1 MKKNLLFLLSLLVIA
16 SMVLAACGQP
26 ATEEAAGSELA
37 VGIVLPTKDEP
48 RWVQDETRFKEALTA
63 AGYDVE
69 ILFSQGDSAKE
80 KTNVESLI
88 AKGVKVIILTPHDG
102 AAAAAAAEAA
112 RAAGVKVISYDRLIR
127 DTEAVDFYV
136 TFDSISVGAAQAQ
149 YLVDKAEGTGNPLY
163 LYAGAAS
170 DNNAFLFFEGAWN
183 VLQPKI
189 ADGTFV
195 IANSSEAEALKDKAT
210 LTRDEQA
217 AIIGQ
222 VTTNWDFNT
231 AKTLA
236 ESNLTDN
243 GADAKGDVFILAPND
258 GTARA
263 IADAFAADA
272 DVTSYVVTGQ
282 DAEKASVQY
291 IIDGKQ
297 SMTVFKD
304 VRTLVDDAITAAK
317 TFLEGG
323 TPEATNS
330 YNNGK
335 IDVPANPTVV
345 ITVDKDN
352 VQSALIDSGYYSAS
366 DFTGLGESSAPSG
379 EVVEVTFWHAYGTG
393 SAEEIALAG
402 ILEQAAVDLP
412 QYKINVLQVPFND
425 IFNKY
430 DTDVAAG
437 GGPDM
442 FIAPNDNL
450 GGQARAGTIADITDL
465 AAGKLGD
472 YSELSQGGMM
482 YDGKL
487 YGIPESLKAV
497 AFWYNTDMLPEAP
510 ATTDDL
516 KALMEGG
523 TPVAISFGC
532 YHHWGFFGSFGGQIF
547 DDQFNFVADEAN
559 QANVAA
565 AMSYLNDLY
574 QISVE
579 NGWPRNDSD
588 GLAPFTE
595 GTVAA
600 ITNGNWAMGDYR
612 NALGDKLA
620 VAPIPAGP
628 GGASNP
634 LLGVDGFYFN
644 PNSENQEAA
653 LEVALYLTGTAA
665 QQVMMDE
672 AGHVP
677 ANTTV
682 DVTDP
687 LIQGLLDAFS
697 TAYFRPQVE
706 AMGNYWGNFCGTDQV
721 FDAGTPAADWVK
733 TAFEGATK

>member
-1 MKKNLLFLLSLLVIA
+1 MKKNLLVLLSVLVIA
-16 SMVLAACGQP
+16 SLALAACGTP
-26 ATEEAAGSELA
+26 AATEAPAEEPAATEEAPAE
-37 VGIVLPTKDEP
+37 EP
-48 RWVQDETRFKEALTA
+48 
-63 AGYDVE
+63 
-69 ILFSQGDSAKE
+69 
-80 KTNVESLI
+80 
-88 AKGVKVIILTPHDG
+88 
-102 AAAAAAAEAA
+102 
-112 RAAGVKVISYDRLIR
+112 
-127 DTEAVDFYV
+127 
-136 TFDSISVGAAQAQ
+136 
-149 YLVDKAEGTGNPLY
+149 
-163 LYAGAAS
+163 AAS
-170 DNNAFLFFEGAWN
+170 EEAPAE
-183 VLQPKI
+183 
-189 ADGTFV
+189 V
-195 IANSSEAEALKDKAT
+195 I
-210 LTRDEQA
+210 
-217 AIIGQ
+217 
-222 VTTNWDFNT
+222 
-231 AKTLA
+231 
-236 ESNLTDN
+236 
-243 GADAKGDVFILAPND
+243 
-258 GTARA
+258 
-263 IADAFAADA
+263 
-272 DVTSYVVTGQ
+272 
-282 DAEKASVQY
+282 
-291 IIDGKQ
+291 
-297 SMTVFKD
+297 
-304 VRTLVDDAITAAK
+304 
-317 TFLEGG
+317 
-323 TPEATNS
+323 
-330 YNNGK
+330 
-335 IDVPANPTVV
+335 
-345 ITVDKDN
+345 
-352 VQSALIDSGYYSAS
+352 
-366 DFTGLGESSAPSG
+366 
-379 EVVEVTFWHAYGTG
+379 EVTFWHAYGTG
-393 SAEEIALAG
+393 SAEETALATL
-402 ILEQAAVDLP
+402 LEQAAVDMP

-425 IFNKY
+425 IFTKY

-487 YGIPESLKAV
+487 YGLPESLKAV
-497 AFWYNTDMLPEAP
+497 VFWYNTDMLPEAP

-523 TPVAISFGC
+523 TPVALSFGC
-532 YHHWGFFGSFGGQIF
+532 YHHWGFFGSFGAQIF
-547 DDQFNFVADEAN
+547 DDQFNFVTDEAN

-565 AMSYLNDLY
+565 SMSYLNDLY
-574 QISVE
+574 QVSVA

-634 LLGVDGFYFN
+634 LLGVDGWYFN

-653 LEVALYLTGTAA
+653 LEVALYLTNTAA
-665 QQVMMDE
+665 QQLMMDE